1 MLRDLAR
8 LLPVVALA
16 VLVSVPAAGAP
27 IQVEFGI
34 TSLTAFSLP
43 HYIAAAKHFY
53 ADENL
58 SVDAIVGGAASS
70 VMRELAG
77 GSIDIGQAATNQTL
91 RAIVAGAPVKIVAG
105 AAANA
110 PFRLIVA
117 RPIEHWSDLKG
128 RIVTVGGATDVTL
141 YFLRVMARRNGIA
154 DSDYDVVYAGG
165 SPDRF
170 AQLLSGAVAGAML
183 TNPLDDRAVAQGFV
197 ELGRVP
203 DYLPHWSQNNLMV
216 NTAWAARH
224 RAAVVAFLKVHIR
237 ATDFLYDPKNRD
249 EVIRILAASTR
260 SSLEAAASTYDAFTR
275 DEVIAPKAALF
286 EPGIQANL
294 DALVAMGEL
303 KSAPPLNSLIDPSF
317 LAEAASGPTQP
328 EARRP

>member
-1 MLRDLAR
+1 MLKLLAG
-8 LLPVVALA
+8 LLLLLAIGPLVVA
-16 VLVSVPAAGAP
+16 PAAAAP
-27 IQVEFGI
+27 VQVEFGI

-43 HYIAAAKHFY
+43 HYIAAAKNFY

-58 SVDAIVGGAASS
+58 AVDTVVGGAAAG
-70 VMRELAG
+70 VIRELAG
-77 GSIDIGQAATNQTL
+77 GSLDIGQAATNQTL

-117 RPIEHWSDLKG
+117 KSIKSWSDLKG

-141 YFLRVMARRNGIA
+141 YFLRTMAHHNGLA

-183 TNPLDDRAVAQGFV
+183 TNPLDVRAVAQGFV

-203 DYLPHWSQNNLMV
+203 DYLPHWAQNNLMV
-216 NTAWAARH
+216 NTAWAAGH
-224 RAAVVAFLKVHIR
+224 RAAVVAFLRVHIR
-237 ATDFLYDPKNRD
+237 ATDYLYDPKNRD
-249 EVIRILAASTR
+249 EVIRILAASTK
-260 SSLEAAASTYDAFTR
+260 SSPEVAASTYDAFIR
-275 DEVIAPKAALF
+275 DEVIAPKGALF

-303 KSAPPLNSLIDPSF
+303 KSAPPLGSLIDPSF
-317 LAEAASGPTQP
+317 LGEATSGATRP
-328 EARRP
+328 EGRTR